1 MSSSSGIAAAKRR
14 RGTTAQ
20 LQPGQ
25 SQQQQ
30 QYGQQQQQQQ
40 QPPQPPQPPVQLT
53 VNQSIYM
60 LASRIN
66 SLEDKLQDII
76 ETNDSNE
83 NDEVSSNLN
92 TDDFISK
99 TEFNNVMTN
108 IGSDMN
114 DISQKMNTL
123 SEFVTS
129 VQNSYL
135 VLNTAIFNIQQRISV
150 GNIISN
156 DNIMNSLS
164 INEINSDSDASY
176 DTDDNVN
183 NANNDDNSESTTNAV
198 SEDITSRL
206 KMLNNHLSIPI
217 QDGEGIGVREI
228 ENNSLESSSN

>member
-30 QYGQQQQQQQ
+30 QQ
-40 QPPQPPQPPVQLT
+40 QPPQPPVQLT

-99 TEFNNVMTN
+99 TEFNTVMTN

-114 DISQKMNTL
+114 DISQRMNTL

-206 KMLNNHLSIPI
+206 KMLNKHLSIPI

>member
-20 LQPGQ
+20 LQPE
-25 SQQQQ
+25 QQ
-30 QYGQQQQQQQ
+30 QYGQQQQQQ
-40 QPPQPPQPPVQLT
+40 QPPQPPQPPVLLT

-60 LASRIN
+60 LSSRIN
-66 SLEDKLQDII
+66 SLEGKLQDII
-76 ETNDSNE
+76 ESNDSNE

-99 TEFNNVMTN
+99 TEFNTVMTS

-183 NANNDDNSESTTNAV
+183 NANNDDNDDNSESTTNAV

-206 KMLNNHLSIPI
+206 KMLNKHLSIPI
-217 QDGEGIGVREI
+217 QDGEGNGVREI

>member
-20 LQPGQ
+20 LQPE
-25 SQQQQ
+25 QQ

-66 SLEDKLQDII
+66 SLEGKLQDII

-99 TEFNNVMTN
+99 TEFNTVMTN

-123 SEFVTS
+123 NEFVTS

-206 KMLNNHLSIPI
+206 KMLNKHLSIPI
-217 QDGEGIGVREI
+217 QDGEGNCVREI

>member
-1 MSSSSGIAAAKRR
+1 MSSSSGLAAAKRR

-30 QYGQQQQQQQ
+30 QQ
-40 QPPQPPQPPVQLT
+40 QPPQPPVQLT

-206 KMLNNHLSIPI
+206 KMLNKHLSIPI

>member
-30 QYGQQQQQQQ
+30 QQ
-40 QPPQPPQPPVQLT
+40 QPPQSPQPPVQLT

-206 KMLNNHLSIPI
+206 KMLNKHLSIPI

>member
-30 QYGQQQQQQQ
+30 QQ
-40 QPPQPPQPPVQLT
+40 QPPQPPVQLT

-206 KMLNNHLSIPI
+206 KMLNKHLSIPI